1 MLILSD
7 PKGNES
13 CNLIGS
19 EYDPDFST
27 HAHSHGKVQLLCVN
41 KKNDCKTDLRERER
55 EEKNKFLTGLG
66 LVHIMKNCDLGLA
79 NAARF

>member
-41 KKNDCKTDLRERER
+41 KINDYETDLREKER
-55 EEKNKFLTGLG
+55 KKINS
-66 LVHIMKNCDLGLA
+66 
-79 NAARF
+79 